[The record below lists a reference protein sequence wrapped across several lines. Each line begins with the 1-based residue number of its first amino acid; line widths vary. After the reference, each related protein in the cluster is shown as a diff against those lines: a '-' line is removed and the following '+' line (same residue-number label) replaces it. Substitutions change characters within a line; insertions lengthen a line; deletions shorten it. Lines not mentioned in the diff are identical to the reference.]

1 MSDETTT
8 AETTVAET
16 PVSGIK
22 AAEKLIGDHWAK
34 KDAAKA
40 APTDEDADT
49 DEEEAAPP
57 KPQQPPKKKGE
68 TLVDSLK
75 RERQARKAARAEA
88 DALKARIEA
97 LEKGAKAAP
106 AQASAL
112 DRERWLEQLQE
123 AGVDEAEALD
133 QLQKRAL
140 ANGGVPPAVQRLLDQ
155 YQKKTAALEAQLAE
169 LKNGLSSKEEAAA
182 HEAGWRA
189 LAQEASRLDAYP
201 ELDGYEWAELE
212 PIAEQAVH
220 HLVARG
226 QSSVT
231 PQEVMGVVNAAL
243 KAQREQMEAK
253 LAKRT
258 AKASPPPPASKA
270 QPPKKKAPPVDDLE
284 PVTPSRKGK
293 LRLPSDE
300 EVMRRIQARQSM

>member
-8 AETTVAET
+8 TESTETITAGL
-16 PVSGIK
+16 S
-22 AAEKLIGDHWAK
+22 AADQVMADHWAK
-34 KDAAKA
+34 KAAAKPT
-40 APTDEDADT
+40 PTDEDADT

-140 ANGGVPPAVQRLLDQ
+140 ANGGVPPAVARMIEKQA
-155 YQKKTAALEAQLAE
+155 KENAALKAQLDE
-169 LKNGLSSKEEAAA
+169 LRQGLTSKEEAAA

-258 AKASPPPPASKA
+258 AKAPPPPPAA
-270 QPPKKKAPPVDDLE
+270 PKKTPELPPVE
-284 PVTPSRKGK
+284 PTGRRKKVTLPTLAEIERRVSRQLG
-293 LRLPSDE
+293 
-300 EVMRRIQARQSM
+300 